1 MVVMKRAPLA
11 LIVGLAGLSL
21 LVLAVIAGAAFS
33 ASGVSSASGTFGTTG
48 LPDAPPAPSEEINP
62 DADADSAKIVLAGG
76 CFWCTEYI
84 FEHVDGVT
92 DVVSGYAGGSEG
104 DADYKKVSMGETDHA
119 EVIEVTY
126 DPSKVTLGDL
136 FRVFFGPA
144 HDPTQLNRQGPDYG
158 KQYRSAVFYATDAQ
172 KAAAEAYM
180 KQLTDASV
188 FDKKIETT
196 LEPLTGFYAAEDYHQ
211 NYVNLHPDERYVVV
225 NALPKVEKLKKQL
238 PELYT
243 EERADAS
250 A

>member
-1 MVVMKRAPLA
+1 MVVMKRTPLVAIFGFAA
-11 LIVGLAGLSL
+11 LSMLM
-21 LVLAVIAGAAFS
+21 LAVIAGAAFS
-33 ASGVSSASGTFGTTG
+33 ATRG
-48 LPDAPPAPSEEINP
+48 LPDAPPAPSEAINP
-62 DADADSAKIVLAGG
+62 DVDADSAKIVLAGG

-84 FEHVDGVT
+84 FEHVEGVT
-92 DVVSGYAGGSEG
+92 DVVSGYAGGSDG

-119 EVIEVTY
+119 EAIEVTY

-136 FRVFFGPA
+136 LRVFFGPA

-158 KQYRSAVFYATDAQ
+158 KQYRSAIFYANDAQ

-180 KQLTDASV
+180 KQLTDSGV

-196 LEPLTGFYAAEDYHQ
+196 LEPLTKFHPAEDYHQ

-238 PELYT
+238 PDLYT
-243 EERADAS
+243 DTRADAS
-250 A
+250 AE